1 MKNLLK
7 EELGGA
13 VETTGL
19 SKKLTIDGIAKAY
32 PVYRVRL
39 DQLFYNDQNDRIAT
53 WISQY
58 KNEHGD
64 EAFAETLKEPTHE
77 SYNAVI
83 EQFIVQSNETA
94 IEKTQMNIA
103 LVHQREPGVIL
114 SDGRIIDGNRR
125 FTCLRRLALK
135 DDTFNWFETVILD
148 TNIET
153 SRKQIK
159 MLELAIQHGEE
170 KKVDY
175 NPVDRLVGV
184 YQDIVETELLT
195 VEEYAFSTNETV
207 NDVKKRIESAMLIA
221 EFLEFIHMPK
231 QWHIAR
237 DYQVVS
243 AISDM
248 QPLLR
253 KCNTVEMRQK
263 VKNAVFA
270 NIMMHTI
277 GDSRKYVNN
286 LSAMMNSGFFPVY
299 IKEQDKISYALSVDM
314 EEFYPKNK
322 GELELFISNHEE
334 EAEALQMSLDKSLLK
349 AKKHETRNRP
359 SQIVSKSITLLKD
372 VDTRIF
378 EKLTDFER
386 DNLKDKLDRLST
398 VITGYTSLIESDQPE
413 GKETKSTAPTEVVSE
428 TVVLEKPEKQD
439 KQAERE
445 QEVIRYYIASRDADA
460 PYVHCHGEK
469 KVLTTLC
476 VTISFTAYPSN
487 DTAALGNEV
496 AVYKAF
502 FIDASHAIVSDVKP
516 LQLIQKE
523 TSRVT
528 FTLLPKA
535 AHASRCYLALQ
546 SASCKDNELEQ
557 LVRFE
562 TNIPFAAD
570 FAF

>member
-7 EELGGA
+7 EELGRA

-58 KNEHGD
+58 KNEHGE
-64 EAFAETLKEPTHE
+64 EAFEETLKESTHE
-77 SYNAVI
+77 SYNAII
-83 EQFIVQSNETA
+83 EQFIIQSNETA

-125 FTCLRRLALK
+125 FTCLRRLAQK

-175 NPVDRLVGV
+175 NPIDRLVGV

-207 NDVKKRIESAMLIA
+207 NDVKRRIESAMLVA

-231 QWHIAR
+231 QWHVAR

-253 KCNTVEMRQK
+253 KCTTVEMRQK

-314 EEFYPKNK
+314 EAFYPQNK
-322 GELELFISNHEE
+322 GELESFISSHEE

-386 DNLKDKLDRLST
+386 ENLKDKLDRLST

-413 GKETKSTAPTEVVSE
+413 SQKVESAVPVGT
-428 TVVLEKPEKQD
+428 VLETRAPEKEAS
-439 KQAERE
+439 QA
-445 QEVIRYYIASRDADA
+445 QGVTRYYIASRGADA
-460 PYVHCHGEK
+460 SYVHCHGEK
-469 KVLTTLC
+469 KALTTLC
-476 VTISFTAYPSN
+476 VTISFTAYPPN
-487 DTAALGNEV
+487 DSAALSSE
-496 AVYKAF
+496 ATAYKAF
-502 FIDASHAIVSDVKP
+502 FIDDANGMVSDVKE
-516 LQLIQKE
+516 LQLVPKE
-523 TSRVT
+523 TCRVT
-528 FTLLPKA
+528 FTLLPKVA
-535 AHASRCYLALQ
+535 QSPQCYLALQ
-546 SASCKDNELEQ
+546 SAASKEDELEQ
-557 LVRFE
+557 LIRFE
-562 TNIPFAAD
+562 TNISFATD